1 MSFNEGVTI
10 DTSSA
15 SRGGGRGRGPMMVGG
30 GVGGLIILLIAVF
43 LGVNP
48 SDIVGGQQPQ
58 GQGQQGADDLAQMCQ
73 TGADAN
79 SHAECRILATENSL
93 DAYWSQALQGY
104 QRPHTVVFEQ
114 AVNTGCGAATTQV
127 GPFYCPADQT
137 MYFDVSFFDILGQRF
152 GSSTGPLAQEYIVA
166 HEFGHHIQNQ
176 TGVLGAA
183 QQDPRGPES
192 GAVRTEL
199 QADCY
204 GGVWASH
211 ASQTIDQDTGQP
223 FLKQL
228 TDQDIADALSAASAV
243 GDDRIQEKVQGRVNP
258 EAWTH
263 GSAAQR
269 QHWFTVGYR
278 SGDPAQCDTFNATD
292 LG

>member
-1 MSFNEGVTI
+1 
-10 DTSSA
+10 
-15 SRGGGRGRGPMMVGG
+15 MMVGG
-30 GVGGLIILLIAVF
+30 GVGGIIILLIAVF

-48 SDIVGGQQPQ
+48 NDLLGGQPQ
-58 GQGQQGADDLAQMCQ
+58 DQGQQQGPGDLAQMCR

-79 SHAECRILATENSL
+79 AHAECRILATENSL
-93 DAYWSQALQGY
+93 DAYWSQTLQGY

-114 AVNTGCGAATTQV
+114 SVNTGCGAATTQV
-127 GPFYCPADQT
+127 GPFYCPVDQT
-137 MYFDVSFFDILGQRF
+137 MYFDVAFFDVLTQQF
-152 GSSTGPLAQEYIVA
+152 GASNGPLAQEYIVA
-166 HEFGHHIQNQ
+166 HEFGHHVQNQ
-176 TGVLGAA
+176 LGVLNYS

-192 GAVRTEL
+192 GAVRVEL

-211 ASQTIDQDTGQP
+211 ASRTIDQDTGQP

-228 TDQDIADALSAASAV
+228 TDQDIADALSAASSV